1 MSKVV
6 LVTGASRGIGA
17 ATAKLAATRG
27 YDVAVNY
34 LRDATA
40 ADEVVAA
47 VKKAGQRA
55 IAIQGDMAR
64 EEDIARMFETTD
76 KELGRL
82 THLVYNA
89 GTSGGYSRL
98 DDADVAMMRS
108 VLELNV
114 LGALMCVKAATQR
127 MSSKKGGQGGAIV
140 LISSMGAVLGSAGE
154 YVWYAA
160 SKGAI
165 DSMTVGLSRELAA
178 DNIRV
183 NAVSPGLIATG
194 LHPPGRLERLAPM
207 MPIPRAGTPDE
218 VAEAVMFL
226 LSDASSYTTGTNLR
240 VSGGR

>member
-1 MSKVV
+1 MSKI
-6 LVTGASRGIGA
+6 LLITGASRGIGA
-17 ATAKLAATRG
+17 ATAQLAGRRG
-27 YDVAVNY
+27 YDVGVNY
-34 LRDATA
+34 LRDAA
-40 ADEVVAA
+40 AAEAVASGVRAAGRRA
-47 VKKAGQRA
+47 V
-55 IAIQGDMAR
+55 AIQGDMGR
-64 EEDIARMFETTD
+64 EDDIARTFETIDT
-76 KELGRL
+76 ELGRI

-89 GTSGGYSRL
+89 GTTGGYSRL
-98 DDADVAMMRS
+98 EDADTAMMRS

-114 LGALMCVKAATQR
+114 LGALLCVKAAAQR
-127 MSSKKGGQGGAIV
+127 MAPKQGGQGGAIV
-140 LISSMGAVLGSAGE
+140 LISSMAAVLGSAGE

-183 NAVSPGLIATG
+183 NAVAPGLIATG

>member
-1 MSKVV
+1 VIDAV
-6 LVTGASRGIGA
+6 R
-17 ATAKLAATRG
+17 LAETLSALKDGLAPTLA
-27 YDVAVNY
+27 D
-34 LRDATA
+34 LRDAAVTLLGQGEPVSVRETLARVDVGTA
-40 ADEVVAA
+40 VGRLPKGVSQTSIQADFD
-47 VKKAGQRA
+47 R
-55 IAIQGDMAR
+55 
-64 EEDIARMFETTD
+64 
-76 KELGRL
+76 ELGRL

-89 GTSGGYSRL
+89 GTTGGYSRL
-98 DDADVAMMRS
+98 EDADPAMMRA

-114 LGALMCVKAATQR
+114 LGALLCVKAAAQR

-140 LISSMGAVLGSAGE
+140 LISSMAAVLGSAGE

-183 NAVSPGLIATG
+183 NAVAPGLIETG

-226 LSDASSYTTGTNLR
+226 LSEASSYTTGTNLR